1 MKNRLNQD
9 SLRRMNDSRV
19 VRLLRN
25 GPMTRRRL
33 QELTGLSWGG
43 VTNTV
48 NRLTRAGFI
57 APCRAE
63 SGPAGGRTPSASALI
78 EYDNLILG
86 TDVNLTGLTGCV
98 MSLTGRVL
106 CEGAAPAE
114 LSSPEAL
121 TGGLARFMKE
131 LMARCPGAGFLAAG
145 ISMQGEVDPERGI
158 SVSFGGVPGWEN
170 VPLRDII
177 ADALGLPVH
186 IAHDPDCMLHA
197 CLAEAPAKDALLMR
211 LDTNVGMAVSI
222 NGRMIT
228 GCGLMEAGHMVV
240 DPAGPVCSC
249 GRRGCLAAYA
259 ARCMQGEYSAIEAP
273 LALAVQGLIQL
284 FRPSRVILAGDM
296 MAHAPRFMAGF
307 MEKYSALGCSAEIV
321 MLSDALS
328 AMRGAALIAADA
340 ATDDL
345 DINEETDSG
354 GDEP

>member
-1 MKNRLNQD
+1 MKTAVNQDEVRRLND
-9 SLRRMNDSRV
+9 IRV
-19 VRLLRN
+19 LEALMR
-25 GPMTRRRL
+25 GPLTRREL
-33 QELTGLSWGG
+33 QSMTALSWGG
-43 VTNTV
+43 ITNTV
-48 NRLTRAGFI
+48 NRLIEAGYI
-57 APCRAE
+57 VEKRSQNRGC
-63 SGPAGGRTPSASALI
+63 GRTPAAASLT
-78 EYDNLILG
+78 EEDNFILG
-86 TDVNLTGLTGCV
+86 IDVNHTGLTGCV
-98 MSLTGRVL
+98 T
-106 CEGAAPAE
+106 
-114 LSSPEAL
+114 AL
-121 TGGLARFMKE
+121 TGSIISEHAARADFSSPAA
-131 LMARCPGAGFLAAG
+131 LMACIEAFIDG
-145 ISMQGEVDPERGI
+145 ILQPLQTRHIMVLGLSMQGEVDIHTGI
-158 SVSFGGVPGWEN
+158 SLRLPQCPGWEN
-170 VPLRDII
+170 MPIR
-177 ADALGLPVH
+177 DALSRRFGMDVH

>member
-1 MKNRLNQD
+1 
-9 SLRRMNDSRV
+9 
-19 VRLLRN
+19 
-25 GPMTRRRL
+25 
-33 QELTGLSWGG
+33 
-43 VTNTV
+43 
-48 NRLTRAGFI
+48 
-57 APCRAE
+57 
-63 SGPAGGRTPSASALI
+63 
-78 EYDNLILG
+78 
-86 TDVNLTGLTGCV
+86 
-98 MSLTGRVL
+98 
-106 CEGAAPAE
+106 
-114 LSSPEAL
+114 
-121 TGGLARFMKE
+121 
-131 LMARCPGAGFLAAG
+131 
-145 ISMQGEVDPERGI
+145 
-158 SVSFGGVPGWEN
+158 VSFGGVPGWEN